1 MMGFRT
7 AVRPTIIVSLY
18 LYSSYS
24 LILGKQDSAILTN
37 KERNMFE
44 RILLPLDGSEL
55 AETAIPYGEELAGR
69 LGSEIILYHVY
80 GHEHKHQQRM
90 PQVYLDRLADT
101 IRQNTKNKGIEVKV
115 TTEIEAGEPT
125 ENICNLVNKNKVDL
139 IIMTAV
145 SASGLKI
152 GKMLGSVTDHLCRTV
167 PIPVL
172 LLRPQDRQVIE
183 SKKQLINRI
192 LIPLDGSELS
202 KLSLP
207 IGEELASRLKVKITL
222 FQMAALL
229 RVYDYGYG
237 MGYNT
242 YDSSYSSKYNVYADY
257 AKLEEEERNRVNN
270 EMVAL
275 DKELKEKGFD
285 VNYSITSGADA
296 TNEIIKAGKDS
307 GADLTIMSTHGRS
320 GIDRWILGS
329 VTEKILRYGEMPLL
343 LVNARAG

>member
-1 MMGFRT
+1 
-7 AVRPTIIVSLY
+7 
-18 LYSSYS
+18 
-24 LILGKQDSAILTN
+24 
-37 KERNMFE
+37 MFE
-44 RILLPLDGSEL
+44 RILLPLDGSEM
-55 AETAIPYGEELAGR
+55 AEAAIPYGEELAGR

-80 GHEHKHQQRM
+80 GHEHRHQKHM
-90 PQVYLDRLADT
+90 PQVYLDQLADT
-101 IRQNTKNKGIEVKV
+101 IRQHVNKGREKGTEVKV

-125 ENICNLVNKNKVDL
+125 ENICNLVNKNNVDL

-172 LLRPQDRQVIE
+172 LIRPQDLTRIE

-202 KLSLP
+202 KLALP
-207 IGEELASRLKVKITL
+207 VGEELASRLKVKITL

-242 YDSSYSSKYNVYADY
+242 YDSSYSQKYNVYADY
-257 AKLEEEERNRVNN
+257 AKLEEEERNRVAS
-270 EMVAL
+270 EMASL
-275 DKELKEKGFD
+275 DKELKERGLD
-285 VNYSITSGADA
+285 VSYSITSGVDA
-296 TNEIIKAGKDS
+296 TNEIIKAGKES